1 MISKEQSDQIK
12 KQIIDQIEKTFPPT
26 QKEIAKKQILE
37 MNDEQLIDFLRKN
50 KMLKEPVQ
58 EETPQETPS
67 EMHKEQ
73 QCIFCSIIEGK
84 IPTYKIDDNKDSIAT
99 LEINPVSKG
108 HVLVIPKKHIESSGK
123 LPSTAFT
130 LAKKIAK
137 KIKSKLKPKDV
148 QIHSSNVFGHE
159 IINVLPIYENEN
171 MGSPRY
177 QEDKEEL
184 EKLKKKLEK
193 KPSKK
198 KPKKKT
204 QKKEEKML
212 IPRRI
217 P

>member
-1 MISKEQSDQIK
+1 MIPPEQIDQIK
-12 KQIIDQIEKTFPPT
+12 KQLIDQIEKTFPAT
-26 QKEIAKKQILE
+26 QKEIAKKQIME
-37 MNDEQLIDFLRKN
+37 MNAEQLMDFLKKN
-50 KMLKEPVQ
+50 KMIKEPVQ
-58 EETPQETPS
+58 GETPQGAPA
-67 EMHKEQ
+67 EMPEGQ
-73 QCIFCSIIEGK
+73 QCIFCAIVEGK
-84 IPTYKIDDNKDSIAT
+84 IPAYQIDDNKASIAT
-99 LEINPVSKG
+99 LEINPISKG
-108 HVLVIPKKHIESSGK
+108 HTLVIPKKHIESSGK
-123 LPSTAFT
+123 LPSTAFS

-148 QIHSSNVFGHE
+148 QIQSANVFGHE
-159 IINVLPIYENEN
+159 ILNVLPVYENEN

-177 QEDKEEL
+177 KESEEEL

-193 KPSKK
+193 KVSKK

>member
-1 MISKEQSDQIK
+1 MIPKGQIDQIK

-26 QKEIAKKQILE
+26 QKEIAKKQIIE
-37 MNDEQLIDFLRKN
+37 MGEEQLIDFLKKN
-50 KMLKEPVQ
+50 KMLKEPTQKEESQ
-58 EETPQETPS
+58 EAPTEIPQG
-67 EMHKEQ
+67 Q

-99 LEINPVSKG
+99 LEINPISKG
-108 HVLVIPKKHIESSGK
+108 HTLIIPKKHLESSGK

-137 KIKSKLKPKDV
+137 KIKSKLKPKDI

-159 IINVLPIYENEN
+159 ILNVLPIYENEN
-171 MGSPRY
+171 MGSQRY
-177 QEDKEEL
+177 QESKEEL

-198 KPKKKT
+198 KPKKKS